1 MKKFYLGFILLVIIS
16 CNKQV
21 DYSKDINELKSQ
33 ISLLQGQIGGLRK
46 TTDSLTNELKGI
58 NTQVNEVSRKVD
70 SILNRI
76 TVINTQLIDLN
87 SQLTKNGTDIISL
100 LKKIEDL
107 QIELINLTKLIQD
120 LKYQQ
125 NITFGYEVVPV
136 DQRLKSTNKG
146 VITIPVVIVNYLPT
160 TDGLTLDKSK
170 VIDSCTTCGP
180 NESISLLT
188 RAKEKILKDKIIE
201 KNAIEEGTKF
211 RDYATN
217 KVKQYIDIDVV
228 AYINVY
234 DIKYN
239 YIGISSN
246 YKKPWWNIDFNDLLT
261 KINLKNYVDN
271 MGAKEVWFT
280 SFPRENG
287 YLSFNVP
294 ESNMSPKIGA
304 SFYDV
309 SNGGGDMTDL
319 PRYNNTYVVYGDN
332 GWRGVDTDLHNR
344 GHQLERQMMFIDNT
358 TWSNQFA
365 KVERAGNTHWC
376 PNSTKDYDYWNK
388 TFVKSDI
395 MTWKPSGG
403 TFVDVNVDTWL
414 GKNYQFESSISMLSP
429 GPFKYESN
437 LINYSNDAQV
447 KWFIFW
453 WQSVPG
459 HLNNVKFSKHTIN
472 ISQIDIDNTDSLDK
486 NIYVEYYNEYNSK
499 QIKKYKTSKVYIDDI
514 FSEGNVK
521 IYYFDKNKN
530 IVYNTISTSIKTIG
544 TLNNWWDIFYN
555 WDDAIKNKTKLTY

>member
-1 MKKFYLGFILLVIIS
+1 MKKFCLGFILLIVIS

-58 NTQVNEVSRKVD
+58 NTQVSEVSRKVD

-76 TVINTQLIDLN
+76 TVINIQLIDLN
-87 SQLTKNGTDIISL
+87 NQLTKNSTDINGL

-107 QIELINLTKLIQD
+107 QIELVNLTKLIQD

-125 NITFGYEVVPV
+125 NTTFGYEVVPV

-146 VITIPVVIVNYLPT
+146 VITVPVVIVNYIPT
-160 TDGLTLDKSK
+160 SDGIYLDKNLTLGSTIPWDEAHKY
-170 VIDSCTTCGP
+170 
-180 NESISLLT
+180 LLS
-188 RAKEKILKDKIIE
+188 RAKNKILTDKIIE
-201 KNAIEEGTKF
+201 KNAIEESTKF

-217 KVKQYIDIDVV
+217 TVKPYIDIDVV

-234 DIKYN
+234 DVKYIKTETRSVDTTDDNINNPVTIDWYRLD
-239 YIGISSN
+239 YKDISSR
-246 YKKPWWNIDFNDLLT
+246 
-261 KINLKNYVDN
+261 INLGDYVDN
-271 MGAKEVWFT
+271 KGVKEVWLT
-280 SFPRENG
+280 TFPKEAG

-294 ESNMSPKIGA
+294 ESNMSPKNGA
-304 SFYDV
+304 TYYDV
-309 SNGGGDMTDL
+309 SNGGGDMNDL

-332 GWRGVDTDLHNR
+332 GFRGVDTDLHNR

-358 TWSNQFA
+358 LWSTKFA
-365 KVERAGNTHWC
+365 KVGRAGNTHWC
-376 PNSTKDYDYWNK
+376 PNSVKDYDYWNK

-403 TFVDVNVDTWL
+403 SFVDVNVDTWITKKY
-414 GKNYQFESSISMLSP
+414 GFENTISMISP
-429 GPFKYESN
+429 GPFATGT
-437 LINYSNDAQV
+437 IDYSVDAQV

-459 HLNNVKFSKHTIN
+459 YNNGI
-472 ISQIDIDNTDSLDK
+472 IDGT
-486 NIYVEYYNEYNSK
+486 
-499 QIKKYKTSKVYIDDI
+499 TKV
-514 FSEGNVK
+514 
-521 IYYFDKNKN
+521 
-530 IVYNTISTSIKTIG
+530 
-544 TLNNWWDIFYN
+544 NNWWDIFYN
-555 WDDAIKNKTKLTY
+555 WDTAIKNNTKLIY

>member
-1 MKKFYLGFILLVIIS
+1 MRRVIFTLGVVILFS
-16 CNKQV
+16 CNKT
-21 DYSKDINELKSQ
+21 DYAKDISELKNQITILQGQYGLLQKTSDSLNNELKLTKTQ
-33 ISLLQGQIGGLRK
+33 IVL
-46 TTDSLTNELKGI
+46 I
-58 NTQVNEVSRKVD
+58 NTKID
-70 SILNRI
+70 SSFKRI
-76 TVINTQLIDLN
+76 DIVNTQLSSLTSDLN
-87 SQLTKNGTDIISL
+87 SKITLLTSQTITQQNETSKSILVLISQITTLQKELSDLTKQIAL
-100 LKKIEDL
+100 EKEL
-107 QIELINLTKLIQD
+107 QIKINGFEI
-120 LKYQQ
+120 
-125 NITFGYEVVPV
+125 VPV
-136 DQRLKSTNKG
+136 DSRLKSTNKG

-170 VIDSCTTCGP
+170 VIDSCATCGP

-211 RDYATN
+211 RDYSTN

-271 MGAKEVWFT
+271 KGAKEVWFT

-365 KVERAGNTHWC
+365 KVGRAGNTHWC

-403 TFVDVNVDTWL
+403 TYVDVNVDTWL

-459 HLNNVKFSKHTIN
+459 YNNGI
-472 ISQIDIDNTDSLDK
+472 IDGT
-486 NIYVEYYNEYNSK
+486 
-499 QIKKYKTSKVYIDDI
+499 TKV
-514 FSEGNVK
+514 
-521 IYYFDKNKN
+521 
-530 IVYNTISTSIKTIG
+530 
-544 TLNNWWDIFYN
+544 NNWWDIFYN
-555 WDDAIKNKTKLTY
+555 WDDAIKNNKKLVQ

>member
-1 MKKFYLGFILLVIIS
+1 MTKIKHLLLVLLLVI
-16 CNKQV
+16 CGC
-21 DYSKDINELKSQ
+21 SKK
-33 ISLLQGQIGGLRK
+33 
-46 TTDSLTNELKGI
+46 
-58 NTQVNEVSRKVD
+58 
-70 SILNRI
+70 
-76 TVINTQLIDLN
+76 DL
-87 SQLTKNGTDIISL
+87 
-100 LKKIEDL
+100 
-107 QIELINLTKLIQD
+107 
-120 LKYQQ
+120 
-125 NITFGYEVVPV
+125 VVPDPTV
-136 DQRLKSTNKG
+136 AVVAPEPDKIDSQALKSTPKTSGFEIIPVDPRLRSSKKG
-146 VITIPVVIVNYLPT
+146 VVTIPVVIINYLPT

-170 VIDSCTTCGP
+170 VIDSCATCGP

-188 RAKEKILKDKIIE
+188 RANEKILKDKIIE

-234 DIKYN
+234 DVKYN

-271 MGAKEVWFT
+271 MGTKEVWFT

-287 YLSFNVP
+287 YLSFNIP

-358 TWSNQFA
+358 TWSTQFA
-365 KVERAGNTHWC
+365 KVGRAGNTHWC

-403 TFVDVNVDTWL
+403 TYVDVNVDTWL
-414 GKNYQFESSISMLSP
+414 GKKYQFESLISMLSP

-459 HLNNVKFSKHTIN
+459 NNNN
-472 ISQIDIDNTDSLDK
+472 ILD
-486 NIYVEYYNEYNSK
+486 
-499 QIKKYKTSKVYIDDI
+499 
-514 FSEGNVK
+514 
-521 IYYFDKNKN
+521 
-530 IVYNTISTSIKTIG
+530 G
-544 TLNNWWDIFYN
+544 TKRITNWWDIFYN
-555 WDDAIKNKTKLTY
+555 WDNNIKKGTKLYY

>member
-58 NTQVNEVSRKVD
+58 NTQVSEVSRKVD

-87 SQLTKNGTDIISL
+87 SQLTKNSTDITGL

-107 QIELINLTKLIQD
+107 QIELVNLTKLIQD

-125 NITFGYEVVPV
+125 VATSGYEVVPV

-146 VITIPVVIVNYLPT
+146 VITIPVVIVNYIPT
-160 TDGLTLDKSK
+160 SDGIYLDKNLTLGSTIPWDEAHKY
-170 VIDSCTTCGP
+170 
-180 NESISLLT
+180 LLS
-188 RAKEKILKDKIIE
+188 RAKNKILTDKIIE
-201 KNAIEEGTKF
+201 KNAIEESTKF

-217 KVKQYIDIDVV
+217 TVKPYIDIDVV

-234 DIKYN
+234 DVKYIKTGTRSVDTTDDNINNPVTIDWYRLD
-239 YIGISSN
+239 
-246 YKKPWWNIDFNDLLT
+246 YKDIASR
-261 KINLKNYVDN
+261 INLGDYVDN
-271 MGAKEVWFT
+271 KGVKDVWLTTFPKEA
-280 SFPRENG
+280 G

-294 ESNMSPKIGA
+294 ESNMSPKNGA
-304 SFYDV
+304 TYYDV
-309 SNGGGDMTDL
+309 SNGGGDMNDL

-332 GWRGVDTDLHNR
+332 GFRGVDTDLHNR

-358 TWSNQFA
+358 LWSTKFA
-365 KVERAGNTHWC
+365 KVGRAGNTHWC
-376 PNSTKDYDYWNK
+376 PNSVKDYDYWNK

-403 TFVDVNVDTWL
+403 SFVDVNVDTWL
-414 GKNYQFESSISMLSP
+414 TKKYGFENTISMISP
-429 GPFKYESN
+429 GPFATGT
-437 LINYSNDAQV
+437 IDYSVDAQV

-459 HLNNVKFSKHTIN
+459 YNNGI
-472 ISQIDIDNTDSLDK
+472 IDGT
-486 NIYVEYYNEYNSK
+486 
-499 QIKKYKTSKVYIDDI
+499 TKV
-514 FSEGNVK
+514 
-521 IYYFDKNKN
+521 
-530 IVYNTISTSIKTIG
+530 
-544 TLNNWWDIFYN
+544 NNWWDIFYN
-555 WDDAIKNKTKLTY
+555 WDTAIKNNTKLIY